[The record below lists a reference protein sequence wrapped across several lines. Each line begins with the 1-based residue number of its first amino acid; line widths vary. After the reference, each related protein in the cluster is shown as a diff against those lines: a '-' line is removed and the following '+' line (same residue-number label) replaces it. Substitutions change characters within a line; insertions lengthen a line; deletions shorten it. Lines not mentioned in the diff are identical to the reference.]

1 MIGSIAFFMITLT
14 NLYMKYDTEDYY
26 SLHDINID
34 IEPGEFVFIVGKSG
48 AGKST
53 ILKLLL
59 KEIIPTDGK
68 IYVTGKDVVRLSKK
82 ELPHYRRQVGVVFQD
97 FRLLETKT
105 VYENI
110 AFAMEAVQTNPK
122 TIHRLTP
129 KILNMVGLRDK
140 ARKYPSSLSG
150 GEQQRVA
157 IARAIIN
164 HPKILICDEPTGN
177 LDPATSAGI
186 MNLLSDINNTGT
198 TVIIATHDITMVD
211 RMKKRVIVL
220 DKGHLISDKVGGYY
234 N

>member
-122 TIHRLTP
+122 MIHRLTP

>member
-1 MIGSIAFFMITLT
+1 MITFT
-14 NLYMKYDTEDYY
+14 NVTKKYDTDDNFA
-26 SLHDINID
+26 LQNID
-34 IEPGEFVFIVGKSG
+34 IDIRQGEFVFIVGKSG

-59 KEIIPTDGK
+59 REILPTDGK
-68 IYVTGKDVVRLSKK
+68 VFIAGKDITRLKNK
-82 ELPHYRRQVGVVFQD
+82 ELPYYRRKIGVVFQD

-110 AFAMEAVQTNPK
+110 SFAMEVVQTDQK

-140 ARKYPSSLSG
+140 SRKYPAALSG

-157 IARAIIN
+157 IARSIIN
-164 HPKILICDEPTGN
+164 NPQILICDEPTGN
-177 LDPATSAGI
+177 LDPVTSAGI
-186 MNLLSDINNTGT
+186 MNLLADINSAGT
-198 TVIIATHDITMVD
+198 TVVIATHDITMVD

-220 DKGHLISDKVGGYY
+220 DKGHKISDKIGGYY